1 VPKYKIVAH
10 RNVFKFLSEASDQAL
25 KKAFIE
31 HIEKLEDYPL
41 SLREMDI
48 QIIRGVKNTFRL
60 RIGSYRI
67 IFFVDKVNATI
78 YVTDI
83 KARKKVYIK

>member
-1 VPKYKIVAH
+1 
-10 RNVFKFLSEASDQAL
+10 
-25 KKAFIE
+25 
-31 HIEKLEDYPL
+31 
-41 SLREMDI
+41 MDI

-83 KARKKVYIK
+83 KARKKAYIK